1 MRHTFPSRPATC
13 AGVQVM
19 VLLSVLMTVSGRPAL
34 AQSAPAEPTSE
45 AVPEPAVPVPPTEVE
60 QAPAQTR
67 WAPFDQEVMRVADGS
82 IRVCGSLALPLTII
96 PGVGEVV
103 GTLSDWMC
111 IVPAAMAVDYTSTW
125 HGPRES
131 HFWQPALA
139 LVLKK
144 GFETLVDTPIIVVTI
159 GAVVAIAVGSLAG
172 VVIGGL
178 PVSVVTAGGIGTTL
192 VLYLGLRGVREAVGN
207 FLFQKTFTSL
217 VDESTEEATAD
228 ERRNALLKPGL
239 GGIPGAYGLMAT
251 VAGSR
256 PAFDWSHAVPV
267 MGPMWRAGAH
277 AAELKA
283 KTRRFAHEVMEVDK
297 ADLGAMDATIDALTT
312 TQAIAMASSH
322 IALGVGVGLFGA
334 GTIMALTDTNNSLQA
349 TAEILGTV
357 GLATVAAGGAA
368 VVVSFAADRS
378 QPLLVPLAW
387 SMAP

>member
-1 MRHTFPSRPATC
+1 MPSA
-13 AGVQVM
+13 
-19 VLLSVLMTVSGRPAL
+19 
-34 AQSAPAEPTSE
+34 AQKE
-45 AVPEPAVPVPPTEVE
+45 VPG
-60 QAPAQTR
+60 QTR
-67 WAPFDQEVMRVADGS
+67 WVPFDQEVMRVADGS

-103 GTLSDWMC
+103 GTISDWMC

-192 VLYLGLRGVREAVGN
+192 VLYLGLRGVREAIGN
-207 FLFQKTFTSL
+207 LLFQKTFTFL

-228 ERRNALLKPGL
+228 ERQHALLKPGL

-322 IALGVGVGLFGA
+322 VALGVGVGLFGA
-334 GTIMALTDTNNSLQA
+334 GTIMALTDANDSLQT
-349 TAEILGTV
+349 TAEIVGTV

-368 VVVSFAADRS
+368 VVVSFAADRA